1 MKDTDLYLAYG
12 IFQMGGP
19 LAGWQYLFIIEGA
32 LTMFIAIVA
41 WFWLPMGPGSAW
53 FLTKAEK
60 EFAVERIRIDSEKY
74 VLKEYGP
81 DGIQKSSERLNRRD
95 VIETI
100 KDWKLWT
107 VLIFN
112 ICASVP
118 PNAFSVFLPL
128 VVKGLGYTS
137 LKANLVSITPMLC
150 PCVLTIVC

>member
-1 MKDTDLYLAYG
+1 
-12 IFQMGGP
+12 MGGH

-32 LTMFIAIVA
+32 LTAFIGILA

-53 FLTKAEK
+53 FLTKAER

-107 VLIFN
+107 VLVFN

-137 LKANLVSITPMLC
+137 IKANLVSSTRP
-150 PCVLTIVC
+150 VAVFLTVVC